1 MKKMIYKL
9 VCLGCVFHVPITVQC
24 YVHCYVQCTGQV
36 VHGRGN
42 FLGKDDS
49 PLVIYFVLFING
61 VYLISEL
68 HYMQSVGTA
77 KFLSPAAAFNT

>member
-9 VCLGCVFHVPITVQC
+9 VCLGCVFHVYPSLYTVQC
-24 YVHCYVQCTGQV
+24 YVRCTGQV